1 MAPRRLRQAG
11 RGRRMN
17 NIGVPTMFNGT
28 RYRSRLEA
36 RWAAFFDLLKWDAHY
51 EPFDLNGYIPD
62 FVINGRDAWSGKKE
76 EQIFV
81 EVKPVM
87 GMADLLFERT
97 ATKMRAAVPDKECLI
112 VSYFLP
118 CALLGMRGPGW
129 LFEMQMEE
137 FYGELMNTGQSWEAA
152 VFTTNRETEQIGFAH
167 SVGSYVDRIT
177 GFYDGDQG
185 LGAVNV
191 ACLWREAGNL
201 VQWRKPAL

>member
-1 MAPRRLRQAG
+1 
-11 RGRRMN
+11 MN
-17 NIGVPTMFNGT
+17 TAGVPTKFNGT

-36 RWAAFFDLLKWDAHY
+36 RWGAFFDLLKWDAHY

-62 FVINGRDAWSGKKE
+62 FVINGRDAWCGKRE

-81 EVKPVM
+81 EVKPVT
-87 GMADLLFERT
+87 GMADPLFER
-97 ATKMRAAVPDKECLI
+97 AAAKMLAAVPGKECLI

-118 CALLGMRGPGW
+118 RDLGMPGPGW
-129 LFEMQMEE
+129 LFEVQMET
-137 FYGELMNTGQSWEAA
+137 FDGKPVNTGQRWGAS
-152 VFTTNRETEQIGFAH
+152 VFTTDHGTGRIGFAH

-177 GFYDGDQG
+177 GFYDGDRG

-201 VQWRKPAL
+201 VQWRKPA